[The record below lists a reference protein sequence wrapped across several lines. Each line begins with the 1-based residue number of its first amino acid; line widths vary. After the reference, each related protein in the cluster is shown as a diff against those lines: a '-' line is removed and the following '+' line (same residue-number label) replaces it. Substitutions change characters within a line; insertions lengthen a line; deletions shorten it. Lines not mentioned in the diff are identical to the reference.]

1 MARTANTDAAKD
13 ALAKTGAPSAG
24 TTIAQYLDA
33 QKPAIMAALPRNID
47 VDRFTRIVLTTV
59 RKNPELLKCD
69 PMSILAATMQS
80 AQLGLEPGSGLGE
93 AYIIPYK
100 REATFQMG
108 YKGIVKL
115 ARNSGDLNAIW
126 AEAVY
131 AGDTFKVVMGTEPKI
146 VHEPDF
152 TNDARGTYEAMTHV
166 YAVAKLS
173 SGDVQ
178 YAVMTKAEIE
188 QHKKRY
194 SRGATSSQS
203 PWSDPLGAVEM
214 AKKTVVLRLGKM
226 LPLSAEV
233 ARAFAA
239 DGTVRKELTADMS
252 TLPDAED
259 EKVDASAIGAEEI
272 IDIEDIAELVDEGD
286 AESLWPDVDK

>member
-1 MARTANTDAAKD
+1 MATRANTDAAKD
-13 ALAKTGAPSAG
+13 ALAKTSTPSAG
-24 TTIAQYLDA
+24 TTIAQYLEA

-59 RKNPELLKCD
+59 RTNPTLLKCD
-69 PMSILAATMQS
+69 PLSILAATMQS

-108 YKGIVKL
+108 YRGVIKL
-115 ARNSGDLNAIW
+115 ARNSGDLSAIW

-131 AGDTFKVVMGTEPKI
+131 AGDVFRVVMGTEPRI

-152 TNDARGTYEAMTHV
+152 TVERGTYEAMTHV

-173 SGDVQ
+173 SGETQ

-188 QHKKRY
+188 AHKKRY
-194 SRGATSSQS
+194 SRGAASAQS

-233 ARAFAA
+233 ARAFAS
-239 DGTVRKELTADMS
+239 DGTVRRELSADMS
-252 TLPDAED
+252 SLPDVD
-259 EKVDASAIGAEEI
+259 EEAVEPEAIGAVEVDAVVAETG
-272 IDIEDIAELVDEGD
+272 ELVDESEAD
-286 AESLWPDVDK
+286 ALWPETE